1 MYHLTV
7 YPYAKGQHF
16 IKHFMTQFD
25 IIISESFGLQSWGS
39 DMDVLLVWLVAS
51 VAWDLILV
59 F

>member
-1 MYHLTV
+1 MYHLIV
-7 YPYAKGQHF
+7 YPYVKGQHF
-16 IKHFMTQFD
+16 IEHFMTQFD
-25 IIISESFGLQSWGS
+25 IIISESFGLQSRGS